1 MCKLELGSADLKGRE
16 GGGNRVTAGG
26 WDCESQSYQVVRGE
40 RVRGG
45 RVRGERVRGRDQRRT
60 LLVPDCDCE
69 RVAQSSMN
77 KSLHFCIECGRKQ
90 SLGAEVG
97 REGKR

>member
-1 MCKLELGSADLKGRE
+1 M
-16 GGGNRVTAGG
+16 
-26 WDCESQSYQVVRGE
+26 
-40 RVRGG
+40 
-45 RVRGERVRGRDQRRT
+45 RGERVRGRDQRRT

>member
-16 GGGNRVTAGG
+16 GGEQGHSWWLG
-26 WDCESQSYQVVRGE
+26 CESQSYQV
-40 RVRGG
+40 
-45 RVRGERVRGRDQRRT
+45 VRGERVRGRDQRRT

-97 REGKR
+97 REEKR

>member
-1 MCKLELGSADLKGRE
+1 M
-16 GGGNRVTAGG
+16 
-26 WDCESQSYQVVRGE
+26 RGE

-45 RVRGERVRGRDQRRT
+45 DRRRT

-69 RVAQSSMN
+69 RAAQSSMN

-90 SLGAEVG
+90 SLGAEVE